1 METKRGKKARKL
13 HWSAVAMIPI
23 LAFDRYLDLQITTAT
38 FASDCSSE
46 LTCFKSPFAS
56 MRSSTAVNWIAC
68 LMSLSRSG
76 NEDVASAASQY
87 FSIDL
92 ISCGFALRNAA
103 RVVSTAA
110 SCEENPAVAA
120 DTAMTDANPIT
131 PARYRMPH
139 TVHSPPRQ
147 TSVKNNSCSM
157 ARWRLF
163 LLERRKALQGN
174 HGGQR
179 RTIVRTRATP
189 ERLSTF
195 SDGVFA
201 VLITVLVLELRPPEQ
216 PTFQALMLLWPTWLS
231 YAVSYVFIA
240 IVWANHH
247 HLMRYATEAT
257 PRLMWFNFAHLFSV
271 SLLPLSTAWM
281 AVSELAPQP
290 VAFYA
295 AVFFLVNAT
304 YIFLIREL
312 VDRAPADEV
321 PRNVRRIMH
330 IRSVVTLCLFGVAIF
345 AALKFPV
352 VGLGICCCC
361 LIVYLKPE
369 APGAR

>member
-1 METKRGKKARKL
+1 
-13 HWSAVAMIPI
+13 
-23 LAFDRYLDLQITTAT
+23 
-38 FASDCSSE
+38 
-46 LTCFKSPFAS
+46 
-56 MRSSTAVNWIAC
+56 
-68 LMSLSRSG
+68 
-76 NEDVASAASQY
+76 
-87 FSIDL
+87 
-92 ISCGFALRNAA
+92 
-103 RVVSTAA
+103 
-110 SCEENPAVAA
+110 
-120 DTAMTDANPIT
+120 
-131 PARYRMPH
+131 MP
-139 TVHSPPRQ
+139 
-147 TSVKNNSCSM
+147 
-157 ARWRLF
+157 
-163 LLERRKALQGN
+163 
-174 HGGQR
+174 
-179 RTIVRTRATP
+179 RTRATP

-295 AVFFLVNAT
+295 AVFFLVNVT
-304 YIFLIREL
+304 YIFLIWEL
-312 VDRAPADEV
+312 VDRASADES
-321 PRNVRRIMH
+321 PKNVRRIMH
-330 IRSVVTLCLFGVAIF
+330 VRSIVTLCLFGVAIV
-345 AALKFPV
+345 AALKFPL
-352 VGLGICCCC
+352 VGLGICCGC

-369 APGAR
+369 APGTPQVYCG